1 MVGVDLGG
9 TNVRASAVRPDGS
22 VMGFASRPTEV
33 VKGTSSILARIE
45 EVVEKASRCGREEGA
60 RLVALGVAVPGPLEA
75 VSGVVHQPPNF
86 PQWRRF
92 PLKKHLEEIFR
103 LPIFLDNDG
112 NCAAVGERWLGAASG
127 CRHVVVLTL
136 GTGVGGGLIVDGE
149 LVRGAEGFAGEVG
162 HVVVAS
168 DGAPCNCGGRGC
180 LEAYSS
186 ATGLKRMLAE
196 RLTAREL
203 AEVLDEDGRLDVKAA
218 AAKARRGDQRCRQA
232 FTDAGRFLGAA
243 LASFVNLFNPQMVV
257 IGGGMAGAWGLIV
270 PVARAEM
277 LSRAFARPARRV
289 RILKSALG
297 GRAGVMGAAAIA
309 WSGLA
314 RQARGGRCFL

>member
-1 MVGVDLGG
+1 M
-9 TNVRASAVRPDGS
+9 
-22 VMGFASRPTEV
+22 
-33 VKGTSSILARIE
+33 
-45 EVVEKASRCGREEGA
+45 
-60 RLVALGVAVPGPLEA
+60 ALGVAVPGPLETA
-75 VSGVVHQPPNF
+75 SGVVHQAPNF
-86 PQWRRF
+86 PQWKKF
-92 PLKKHLEEIFR
+92 PLRKHLEEIFR
-103 LPIFLDNDG
+103 LPIFLENDG

-127 CRHVVVLTL
+127 CRHIVVLTL

-186 ATGLKRMLAE
+186 ATGLKRMLGE
-196 RLTAREL
+196 RLKAQEL
-203 AEVLDEDGRLDVKAA
+203 AEVLDRDGQLDVKAA
-218 AAKARRGDQRCRQA
+218 AAKARQGDRRYRLA

-270 PVARAEM
+270 PVARVEM
-277 LSRAFARPARRV
+277 LSRAFSRPARRV
-289 RILKSALG
+289 RIVKSALG
-297 GRAGVMGAAAIA
+297 GRAGVIGAAAIA
-309 WSGLA
+309 WAGLA
-314 RQARGGRCFL
+314 R